1 MVVEM
6 LANVIQKLTDLC
18 IIHVTIAEVY
28 LNIPDED
35 SEFKSPTEGIN

>member
-18 IIHVTIAEVY
+18 IIYVTIAEVY
-28 LNIPDED
+28 LNIPDA
-35 SEFKSPTEGIN
+35 EFEFVTPQTPL